1 VKKQFAISA
10 ALVSAWYNST
20 SIRMSLVTQEHEAR
34 ELQEAKGGVS
44 L

>member
-1 VKKQFAISA
+1 VNKQFAISA